1 MFRAYSVHVQSM
13 HGSTLFCGSLV
24 LCKELSSV
32 DVGADNF
39 LVVNVDENRMISHCP
54 AAFINNSMRLAICRS
69 TYISVK

>member
-1 MFRAYSVHVQSM
+1 MHVQSM

-39 LVVNVDENRMISHCP
+39 LVGTVDDNGMISQCP

>member
-1 MFRAYSVHVQSM
+1 MHVQSM

-39 LVVNVDENRMISHCP
+39 LVMNVDGQRDNISLSSCIH
-54 AAFINNSMRLAICRS
+54 
-69 TYISVK
+69 K